1 MLYFQQMEDDFR
13 FHRKELLALE
23 FTCLVKLEFSL
34 HSPDMEVYPHYQ
46 RLLYNSW
53 PWLNPGNC
61 WPPVVIIIS
70 PFIKEPVSICIGQ
83 AFSAVCQLA
92 SFNIS
97 LLLLFIFSSGR
108 EQHLT
113 WWLVDNTS
121 IHKRWHIPSK
131 KNFFF
136 LFCSFQR
143 PVSFFYHCYLR
154 YVRHLFTNL
163 YCSMTLLLKHN
174 YFLLSINIIQIVCL
188 SWMWSG

>member
-61 WPPVVIIIS
+61 WAPVIIIYIIIIS

-97 LLLLFIFSSGR
+97 LLLLFIFY
-108 EQHLT
+108 
-113 WWLVDNTS
+113 
-121 IHKRWHIPSK
+121 
-131 KNFFF
+131 FF
-136 LFCSFQR
+136 LGERATS
-143 PVSFFYHCYLR
+143 YLMAGWQ
-154 YVRHLFTNL
+154 YFHPQE
-163 YCSMTLLLKHN
+163 MTYSL
-174 YFLLSINIIQIVCL
+174 
-188 SWMWSG
+188 